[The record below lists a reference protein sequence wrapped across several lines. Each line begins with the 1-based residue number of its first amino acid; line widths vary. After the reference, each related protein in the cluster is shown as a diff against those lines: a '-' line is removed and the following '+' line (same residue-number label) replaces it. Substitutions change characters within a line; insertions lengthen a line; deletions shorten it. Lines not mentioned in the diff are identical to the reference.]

1 VVAAQQRE
9 QCSVAIGPWST
20 DFVSPLERA
29 KFFSDFALLGP
40 QEQTNVKAAAVA
52 SSVPAV
58 HMIAIGPDGA
68 RWEID
73 EAGHVR
79 AVGVAAVI
87 QPGSGSCDALPS
99 LDVVY
104 GSDAAGVSRDLL
116 PADWWEVGVA
126 YSGPVTGDDLDGG
139 DGSADDLTLL
149 ATADPPAV
157 VAIFAGELHGR
168 ARGPR

>member
-1 VVAAQQRE
+1 
-9 QCSVAIGPWST
+9 
-20 DFVSPLERA
+20 
-29 KFFSDFALLGP
+29 
-40 QEQTNVKAAAVA
+40 
-52 SSVPAV
+52 
-58 HMIAIGPDGA
+58 MIAIGPDGA

-73 EAGHVR
+73 EAGRVR

-139 DGSADDLTLL
+139 DGSTDDPTVWE
-149 ATADPPAV
+149 TAEPPTV
-157 VAIFAGELHGR
+157 VAISLGELHAR
-168 ARGPR
+168 AHGPS